1 VQVLLRKMGW
11 SLPTPNE
18 ILAVL
23 RNGEPIILFPE
34 GEAGQLQ
41 AHPSSLPTSRIQARI
56 HSHLHDLRS
65 SIIPAIIVGA
75 EETHIT
81 CQIKF
86 TKYLIG
92 TVIPIP
98 LNVIPLP
105 VKWTI
110 KFLPPIDLRS
120 RPVDAMN
127 REKVFEVT
135 RSIRHRLQREIIKEL
150 RRRKAGLSGKSS
162 VVDADADLP

>member
-1 VQVLLRKMGW
+1 MISGAQ
-11 SLPTPNE
+11 
-18 ILAVL
+18 
-23 RNGEPIILFPE
+23 
-34 GEAGQLQ
+34 
-41 AHPSSLPTSRIQARI
+41 
-56 HSHLHDLRS
+56 
-65 SIIPAIIVGA
+65 IIPAIIVGA
-75 EETHIT
+75 EETHINVS
-81 CQIKF
+81 QIKF